1 MDDDIVRNR
10 PKVHTTVRDW
20 ATECRMADAAEAM
33 DGATTAG
40 IIAVESARQPV
51 QYEFSNGRTFR
62 APRA

>member
-10 PKVHTTVRDW
+10 VKVHTTVRDF
-20 ATECRMADAAEAM
+20 ATECRMADARDAM

-40 IIAVESARQPV
+40 IVAVENTRQPV

-62 APRA
+62 APRQ